1 MRKFRKGLTFKIISI
16 CVAVYFFANT
26 IAYAVPT
33 LRVNSMFD
41 NINKDEDVKRSK
53 GVVVETGGV
62 APRQLYADRLIELNP
77 FLNGTSYKTGY
88 VDEVFD
94 DNVDLFSRT
103 VSKDRTIKKTVPMRI
118 SGLDELL
125 FSLVRRYGKQD
136 IEAVLLGAG
145 LYEMPDYVFS
155 SPQMIEFLAILSH
168 GSLAKA
174 NLTIIDRSQQVLD
187 ATMLP
192 AKYVTHDIE
201 YTDKMQVALSSL
213 FSGQEK
219 DGNALI
225 FDVIHPENVDAKRI
239 KANFEDLDYGKNE
252 IDLMVTTTALTYVF
266 KRFNDSSRNIEFF
279 SKLVNALRPNGK
291 LLVDVNSFYGLI
303 PELKLLGSTIY
314 IDSVGPTNRE
324 KLIRAVAKFEQ
335 LLLDRFGIDIHMRF
349 FKEVVEVTKLDSKKR
364 NIRKDDMQSR
374 IIEPTLASNQG
385 VEDDTYVNSETG
397 QKVNMVVQ
405 EAAGLFDANTPAQ
418 CVDATRWIA
427 AKLDNLDIK
436 NQERTINIP
445 FDASKEIEIG
455 DPTTS
460 HTILEA
466 IFDDTIWVIDT
477 QLMQFTLL
485 ERNKLK
491 LPEKFVF
498 QYVYQASDYYAKVPV
513 FSDSVCAERIDSATI
528 SLALNGTAKE
538 EFLESITVKML
549 MNGEPVSQNEMKQV
563 MDKPLYADIG
573 PCICLINGDRMFHV
587 NNEVY
592 LQYNEAIMNRIR
604 NSFDFTKTTYI
615 FDNTRTSAINKALS
629 DIPNAILW
637 ERNNKAF
644 RKVVLYPNLEF
655 KVYDEDIFNNPLIGI
670 KRGIRSAI

>member
-1 MRKFRKGLTFKIISI
+1 MLRKPLKIIAILISI
-16 CVAVYFFANT
+16 VLLCNTSVYS
-26 IAYAVPT
+26 YPT
-33 LRVNSMFD
+33 SRDYLRVPVGD
-41 NINKDEDVKRSK
+41 HKRL
-53 GVVVETGGV
+53 E
-62 APRQLYADRLIELNP
+62 
-77 FLNGTSYKTGY
+77 
-88 VDEVFD
+88 
-94 DNVDLFSRT
+94 
-103 VSKDRTIKKTVPMRI
+103 
-118 SGLDELL
+118 
-125 FSLVRRYGKQD
+125 
-136 IEAVLLGAG
+136 
-145 LYEMPDYVFS
+145 
-155 SPQMIEFLAILSH
+155 EFLGQDPLHFLS
-168 GSLAKA
+168 
-174 NLTIIDRSQQVLD
+174 
-187 ATMLP
+187 
-192 AKYVTHDIE
+192 
-201 YTDKMQVALSSL
+201 
-213 FSGQEK
+213 
-219 DGNALI
+219 
-225 FDVIHPENVDAKRI
+225 
-239 KANFEDLDYGKNE
+239 
-252 IDLMVTTTALTYVF
+252 TA
-266 KRFNDSSRNIEFF
+266 
-279 SKLVNALRPNGK
+279 
-291 LLVDVNSFYGLI
+291 
-303 PELKLLGSTIY
+303 
-314 IDSVGPTNRE
+314 
-324 KLIRAVAKFEQ
+324 
-335 LLLDRFGIDIHMRF
+335 
-349 FKEVVEVTKLDSKKR
+349 
-364 NIRKDDMQSR
+364 
-374 IIEPTLASNQG
+374 
-385 VEDDTYVNSETG
+385 NSETG

-528 SLALNGTAKE
+528 SLAYNHTITPELEAERVGLMGRYLRGTATREEITRIKAIESLKRGEGSRYQDAISDDERLYSQPGTTRYEELMAQEGMPANEAFEIELKE
-538 EFLESITVKML
+538 AIESGRLILESLRPDDKLEDFNGELWTFDGQYLLAPNEHVAYTVRDYNKEKVKIFNPEHNAVIEASRSKVIRAEDKSSKALASNQGVEDEFLESITVKML

-592 LQYNEAIMNRIR
+592 LQYNEAIMSRIR

-615 FDNTRTSAINKALS
+615 FDNYKIIKQVDNARTSAINKALS

-637 ERNNKAF
+637 ERNDKAL
-644 RKVVLYPNLEF
+644 RRVVLYPNLEF

>member
-538 EFLESITVKML
+538 EFLESITVKMF
-549 MNGEPVSQNEMKQV
+549 MNGEPVNQNEMKQV

-637 ERNNKAF
+637 ERNDKAL
-644 RKVVLYPNLEF
+644 RRVVLYPNLEF